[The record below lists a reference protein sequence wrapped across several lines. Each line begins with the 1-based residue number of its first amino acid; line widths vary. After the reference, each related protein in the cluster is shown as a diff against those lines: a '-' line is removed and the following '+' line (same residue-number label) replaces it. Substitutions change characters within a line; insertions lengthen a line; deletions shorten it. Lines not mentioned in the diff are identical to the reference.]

1 MNRVWTEEKNELL
14 KRLYPT
20 GHLGSLAAR
29 LGVSYKALKARAK
42 VMGVKRKVNVHH
54 PWTDRQL
61 KYLCRHYAKM
71 SAAEIALK
79 VKHSE
84 SSVYQKAKVLRLEKH
99 PDFLRERG
107 SRNSQHP
114 NAVAHRFVKG
124 QEPPNKGKRIEEF
137 MSKEGIKASS
147 RTRFKKGQ
155 KPRNT
160 SPIGHERVS
169 KKDGYVFIKVSDGK
183 PMVLKHRY
191 VWEQHYGAV
200 PDGWCVAFRDGN
212 RQNCDIDNLY
222 LLSRKEMARRRV
234 LEETPEGRKARVA
247 KAQIT
252 RNKLIRRDKIR
263 IHWGMEPLTKL
274 VKRW

>member
-1 MNRVWTEEKNELL
+1 MKWTEEKNELL

-29 LGVSYKALKARAK
+29 LGVTYKALKARAK

-61 KYLCRHYAKM
+61 KYLCRHYATM

-137 MSKEGIKASS
+137 MSEEGIKASS

-169 KKDGYVFIKVSDGK
+169 KKDGY
-183 PMVLKHRY
+183 RY
-191 VWEQHYGAV
+191 VWEQHHGAV
-200 PDGWCVAFRDGN
+200 PNGCCVAFRDGN
-212 RQNCDIDNLY
+212 RQNCDISNLY